1 MGSVSIHSKEEDSKR
16 RTIVKEYELTVLIH
30 PDLEADLETPLTK
43 VRDIIKNAG
52 GKIIREDNWGKKKL
66 AYAIR
71 REEFGIYIYMDV
83 SLPADA
89 PLKISNIF
97 NITDEVLRYLLVT
110 VNEKARK
117 AMAVEQARVDNHAG
131 QDTTKE

>member
-1 MGSVSIHSKEEDSKR
+1 
-16 RTIVKEYELTVLIH
+16 VKEYELTVLIH

-52 GKIIREDNWGKKKL
+52 GTIVREDNWGKKKL
-66 AYAIR
+66 AYPIN
-71 REEFGIYIYMDV
+71 REDFAVYVYMDV
-83 SLPADA
+83 SLPSDA

-110 VNEKARK
+110 VNEKARRILEEEATRAK
-117 AMAVEQARVDNHAG
+117 TSEDS
-131 QDTTKE
+131 KEEE